1 MRATF
6 SQCLCRRMQTI
17 VYRRHPTKKMSARV
31 RCSVARRPKEFAG
44 KRAKSRA
51 SDYGDLTSASKLFE
65 RPCCTLHA
73 IWGRLSQ
80 IHCYVRA
87 RVQLCTWYNS
97 DTHMCTLKM
106 YIHYKQSEFAC
117 SRISPLSPELR
128 FFFLVSFRLIN
139 IVNLLN
145 YFRAE
150 RKIPFDRELFTK
162 IFPFLPIFFLFRSIQ
177 YAAVCISKY
186 AFVWRSIFGNAS
198 QNYSH

>member
-1 MRATF
+1 MGAEEGCSSVYTLLHRMNKFWVAAKFMRATF

-17 VYRRHPTKKMSARV
+17 VYRRHPTTKMSARV

-87 RVQLCTWYNS
+87 RVQLCTWYIR
-97 DTHMCTLKM
+97 TLTCVHWKCTFITNK
-106 YIHYKQSEFAC
+106 
-117 SRISPLSPELR
+117 
-128 FFFLVSFRLIN
+128 
-139 IVNLLN
+139 VNLL
-145 YFRAE
+145 ALGSL
-150 RKIPFDRELFTK
+150 PFPPSSVSSFSYLSDL
-162 IFPFLPIFFLFRSIQ
+162 
-177 YAAVCISKY
+177 
-186 AFVWRSIFGNAS
+186 
-198 QNYSH
+198 